1 MRSEIQQRLINLIL
15 FWLKNREDYK
25 KMSDYELVSE
35 LATMLN
41 YVVKELK

>member
-15 FWLKNREDYK
+15 FWLENREDYK
-25 KMSDYELVSE
+25 EMSDYELACE
-35 LATMLN
+35 LAQMLH